1 MISIKNYFRTTFIVL
16 SFSVLTISGKTQ
28 DNKGNPIP
36 HFLFPQFKEGI
47 VIMKDGQKFNALLNY
62 NMVEERM
69 ISELDG
75 IYRYSKNPLSIERI
89 LFEDRLFIPYEN
101 AFYEILSGGSVTL
114 FLQNKAIYTPKGN
127 DVGYGAS
134 NRSVGPT
141 ASQRFELT
149 PVTQQYG
156 EVVKIDLPRDVD
168 ITPASVYWAS
178 KGDKLEK
185 FSSERQFIKL
195 FPEYE
200 KELKDFFHKENINI
214 RNREDIIKLGNFCNE
229 VMKQK

>member
-1 MISIKNYFRTTFIVL
+1 MISAGKSFRTTFIVL
-16 SFSVLTISGKTQ
+16 CISILTTSGKPQ

-47 VIMKDGQKFNALLNY
+47 VIMKDGQKFTAMLNY

-69 ISELDG
+69 ITEHDG

-89 LFEDRLFIPYEN
+89 LVENRLFIPYEN
-101 AFYEILSGGSVTL
+101 AFYEILSSGSVTL
-114 FLQNKAIYTPKGN
+114 FLQNKANFTPKGN
-127 DVGYGAS
+127 DVGYGAK

-156 EVVKIDLPRDVD
+156 EVVKIDLPQDVD
-168 ITPASVYWAS
+168 ITPASVYWVS
-178 KGDKLEK
+178 KGDQLEK

-200 KELKDFFHKENINI
+200 KELKEFFRIENINI
-214 RNREDIIKLGNFCNE
+214 RKREDVIKLGNFCNE
-229 VMKQK
+229 TMKK

>member
-1 MISIKNYFRTTFIVL
+1 MISARNPFRTILIVL
-16 SFSVLTISGKTQ
+16 FLVVNTASGKPQ

-47 VIMKDGQKFNALLNY
+47 VIMKDGQKFTTLLNY

-69 ISELDG
+69 ITEHDG

-89 LFEDRLFIPYEN
+89 IIENRLFIPYGN
-101 AFYEILSGGSVTL
+101 AFYEILASGSVTL
-114 FLQNKAIYTPKGN
+114 FLQNKANFTPKGN
-127 DVGYGAS
+127 DVGYGAK

-156 EVVKIDLPRDVD
+156 EVVKIDLPQDVE
-168 ITPASVYWAS
+168 ITPASVYWVS
-178 KGDKLEK
+178 KDDQLEK
-185 FSSERQFIKL
+185 FSTERQFIKL
-195 FPEYE
+195 YPEYE
-200 KELKDFFHKENINI
+200 KELKEFFHSENINI
-214 RNREDIIKLGNFCNE
+214 RKREDVIKLGTFCNE
-229 VMKQK
+229 TMKK